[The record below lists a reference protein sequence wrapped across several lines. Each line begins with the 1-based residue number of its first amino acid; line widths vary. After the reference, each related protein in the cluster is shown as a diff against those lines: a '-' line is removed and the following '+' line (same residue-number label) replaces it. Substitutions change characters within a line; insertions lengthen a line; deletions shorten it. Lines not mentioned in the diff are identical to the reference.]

1 MRKTIHLALA
11 IGAMSLL
18 ASCAQESII
27 SREYDPDQIA
37 YKAFANN
44 ATKSGAVDN
53 DHLGNIGDLY
63 ISAIKLNDAGYY
75 FANNVISSSDVSS
88 STANSGNTPY
98 YWPAYKLGFYAAN
111 RSLVVDNGGTPV
123 LSPYIPDFTVSRR
136 ALNDPDELMVAL
148 EAQQRDGNGT
158 PVQLGLH
165 HALSRLTIQV
175 QKTIPGYD
183 ISVAGVQIGG
193 FKSVGTFTFPQY
205 NTTNAT
211 SDADWEGLVSANY
224 GNSNNLHSCWGS
236 LGTPLQYGSL
246 SLSNDALSGTAMT
259 STAQNVMGGNYFYVI
274 PQSVTLTTAASGS
287 SPDIT
292 SHYIDLLVNVK
303 AHDSGAQIYPSA
315 ADEDEYAIARVY
327 IPASQTF
334 EAGKSYT
341 VTLNLST
348 GLGVS
353 MSNLSLYNGS
363 SSDLSSSLDS
373 ENFVKNVS
381 SEFPDNSFILGSA
394 MDFTAASTDWVAAT
408 LEVLEKAP
416 TIPSGAV
423 PGLFTV
429 DAIGTQVYFAKGN
442 LQCYVDGS
450 GQPAGN
456 GDATYG
462 WKFADNQYDYFGTGE
477 ANQTVGTA
485 AGWVDLFGWS
495 TATTSFGL
503 LITNNNA
510 TYSGSYFVDWGTNQI
525 YNGVKLDPANTWRT
539 LRGSAANSQAD
550 YSNGEWYWIFNRR
563 SSVTVNGVDNA
574 RYAKAVV
581 AGKNGMILFPDEW
594 ASPLNPSLKAKIA
607 SASINYNQA
616 AYPAISISAS
626 EWLSYEASGCVFLP
640 AAGVKN
646 TNSVARA
653 DIEGAYW
660 SSSDSSGGSISAWQ
674 IVFNYESTNNYNSVS
689 AYTSYL
695 RRLGNSVRL
704 VRNK

>member
-1 MRKTIHLALA
+1 MKTTIHLALA
-11 IGAMSLL
+11 IGAVALL

-53 DHLGNIGDLY
+53 DHLGNIGNLY

-75 FANNVISSSDVSS
+75 FSNNVISSSDVSS

-111 RSLVVDNGGTPV
+111 RSLVVDNSGTPV
-123 LSPYIPDFTVSRR
+123 LSPYIPNFTVSRS
-136 ALNDPDELMVAL
+136 ALNAPDELMVAL

-205 NTTNAT
+205 NSANAA
-211 SDADWEGLVSANY
+211 SDAAWEGLVSANY

-292 SHYIDLLVNVK
+292 DHWVDLLVNVK
-303 AHDSGAQIYPSA
+303 ASASGAQIYPSSSN
-315 ADEDEYAIARVY
+315 EDEYAVARVY

-394 MDFTAASTDWVAAT
+394 MDFTVTSTDWVAAVSRI
-408 LEVLEKAP
+408 LVRP
-416 TIPSGAV
+416 MPDGAI

-429 DAIGTQVYFAKGN
+429 DENGTQVYFSKGN
-442 LQCYVDGS
+442 LKVLTNANSIPTVTNEDGTS
-450 GQPAGN
+450 
-456 GDATYG
+456 G
-462 WKFADNQYDYFGTGE
+462 WKFSENQYDYVYY
-477 ANQTVGTA
+477 APSAHVQTQNC
-485 AGWVDLFGWS
+485 WVDCFHWS
-495 TATTSFGL
+495 SSSTGAAPSA
-503 LITNNNA
+503 NNWGIGGA
-510 TYSGSYFVDWGTNQI
+510 DSGSFCDWGHNEI
-525 YNGVKLDPANTWRT
+525 FNGKTIDPVDTWRT
-539 LRGSAANSQAD
+539 LSITEYD
-550 YSNGEWYWIFNRR
+550 YILNTRN
-563 SSVTVNGVDNA
+563 SVTVHGVENA
-574 RYAKAVV
+574 RYIKGVV
-581 AGKNGMILFPDEW
+581 ASMNGLIIFPDTW
-594 ASPLNPSLKAKIA
+594 AAGSWLSDAMQNKVNA
-607 SASINYNQA
+607 SYINDSRYFFN
-616 AYPAISISAS
+616 ISNTVITAD
-626 EWLSYEASGCVFLP
+626 EWLEFEAAGCVFLP
-640 AAGVKN
+640 ALGHKYGQDMSYVRERGRYW
-646 TNSVARA
+646 TSTA
-653 DIEGAYW
+653 D
-660 SSSDSSGGSISAWQ
+660 
-674 IVFNYESTNNYNSVS
+674 
-689 AYTSYL
+689 
-695 RRLGNSVRL
+695 GNSNAISLYFWSDEVKFDSLGRGFGLFVRL
-704 VRNK
+704 VQNK

>member
-11 IGAMSLL
+11 IGAIALL

-75 FANNVISSSDVSS
+75 FSNNVISSSDVSS

-111 RSLVVDNGGTPV
+111 RSLVVDNSGTPV
-123 LSPYIPDFTVSRR
+123 LSPYIPNFTVSRS
-136 ALNDPDELMVAL
+136 ALNAPDELMVAL

-205 NTTNAT
+205 NTTNAA

-236 LGTPLQYGSL
+236 LSTPLQYGYLDIS
-246 SLSNDALSGTAMT
+246 SESLSGTAMT
-259 STAQNVMGGNYFYVI
+259 STALNVMDGNYFYVI

-303 AHDSGAQIYPSA
+303 ASASGAQIYPSSSN
-315 ADEDEYAIARVY
+315 EDEYAVARVY

-341 VTLNLST
+341 ITLNLST

-381 SEFPDNSFILGSA
+381 SEFPDNTFILGTA
-394 MDFTAASTDWVAAT
+394 MDYTASVANWELGPAIMP
-408 LEVLEKAP
+408 P
-416 TIPSGAV
+416 TGYGDLVPHGAV

-429 DAIGTQVYFAKGN
+429 NSSGQQVYFSRGN
-442 LQCYVDGS
+442 LMVLTDNSITSGRGVDTETNDS
-450 GQPAGN
+450 G
-456 GDATYG
+456 TSG
-462 WKFADNQYDYFGTGE
+462 WKFHEHQYDYL
-477 ANQTVGTA
+477 GTA
-485 AGWVDLFGWS
+485 SITGPWRDDFLWQNDNLYGSFIDFGNNLI
-495 TATTSFGL
+495 FNGL
-503 LITNNNA
+503 CI
-510 TYSGSYFVDWGTNQI
+510 
-525 YNGVKLDPANTWRT
+525 DPANTWRCLT
-539 LRGSAANSQAD
+539 GGSE
-550 YSNGEWYWIFNRR
+550 GEYMYLLNFRETDLELA
-563 SSVTVNGVDNA
+563 VENA
-574 RYAKAVV
+574 RYARGRV
-581 AGKNGMILFPDEW
+581 ANVCGIVLFPDTWVDGRELSSAQKSIFTSSVINNST
-594 ASPLNPSLKAKIA
+594 ASY
-607 SASINYNQA
+607 NYF
-616 AYPAISISAS
+616 SISAAD
-626 EWLSYEASGCVFLP
+626 WQAYEAAGCVFLP
-640 AAGVKN
+640 ACGMRN
-646 TNSVARA
+646 FGSV
-653 DIEGAYW
+653 DNLGTGAYYW
-660 SSSDSSGGSISAWQ
+660 SSTGL
-674 IVFNYESTNNYNSVS
+674 N
-689 AYTSYL
+689 AYRWYIMEFGPTWTTPDYYL
-695 RRLGNSVRL
+695 QNKDCYPAVRL
-704 VRNK
+704 VQNK